1 MTIQS
6 VRTVR
11 ASVQTPRVSS
21 STPAPV
27 TPFDAALRTFVK
39 SDAAP
44 ESEEG
49 LSALRALA
57 SVVPSSERTD
67 ACTSAI
73 SDAEKALKGMKGERD
88 SLVSLQ
94 RRAVRRALQKGY
106 KGIVIAAELG
116 VSTGTVSAVKG
127 GLDLAAAL
135 TKGGM
140 ETKQLPSADS
150 LVSRVQTASKVK
162 GGRAALLSTA
172 KATGTLPEDGDVKTF
187 TAAQALSAVQKATDA
202 VKHIVRADGDADTFN
217 ALLTALATL
226 NALNV

>member
-1 MTIQS
+1 VS
-6 VRTVR
+6 DFDR
-11 ASVQTPRVSS
+11 AI
-21 STPAPV
+21 
-27 TPFDAALRTFVK
+27 RTFVK

-67 ACTSAI
+67 ACASAI

-140 ETKQLPSADS
+140 ETKQLPSPDS

-162 GGRAALLSTA
+162 GGRAALLSIA

-202 VKHIVRADGDADTFN
+202 VRHLTRADGDTETAAAIREAISVLA
-217 ALLTALATL
+217 ALT
-226 NALNV
+226 V